1 MRDVFVAKVIAW
13 TKLHFCKY
21 ALGAGV
27 EQQIDC
33 FIIQNS
39 QAVQSKGR
47 SVYWTLEDM
56 VGAMIFCTTLASRR
70 SGHTPLAEAGAETSD
85 IGAEVVEPI

>member
-1 MRDVFVAKVIAW
+1 
-13 TKLHFCKY
+13 
-21 ALGAGV
+21 
-27 EQQIDC
+27 
-33 FIIQNS
+33 
-39 QAVQSKGR
+39 
-47 SVYWTLEDM
+47 M